1 MPPLARL
8 PQVALH
14 TQQLLYVAR
23 VVQPQLHPEI
33 RVMMM
38 MMMIMMIVMTPPD
51 EGFPPLDAEHVP
63 RLGLAEQ
70 LGHGALAQPEH
81 ELSEQLQQRE
91 YDLLDMFIVRNGS
104 IELSQIV

>member
-1 MPPLARL
+1 MY
-8 PQVALH
+8 PQV
-14 TQQLLYVAR
+14 
-23 VVQPQLHPEI
+23 I
-33 RVMMM
+33 VMMM
-38 MMMIMMIVMTPPD
+38 MMMIMMTSPD
-51 EGFPPLDAEHVP
+51 EGFPPLNAEHVP

-70 LGHGALAQPEH
+70 LGHGALAQPQH